1 MCQINPKSIVESG
14 VLKICEHSLISQVG
28 VDLSLSQSVLLA
40 HGQSMNVLLNEEVH
54 LPDDIFATF
63 THRSSFN
70 RKGVLVTGSIYDPGY
85 KGQVGCTIYNLSGS
99 HLSIPINERVGQMV
113 FFRADAASK
122 YEGQYQGEGLKREFP
137 KRNV

>member
-1 MCQINPKSIVESG
+1 MCQVNPQAIVDAG
-14 VLKICEHSLISQVG
+14 ILKTSKFSQIQQVG

-40 HGQSMNVLLNEEVH
+40 HGQSMSVLLNEEVY

-70 RKGVLVTGSIYDPGY
+70 RKGVLVTGSIYDPNY
-85 KGQVGCTIYNLSGS
+85 KGQVGCTIYNMSGS

-113 FFRADAASK
+113 FFRANAASK
-122 YEGQYQGEGLKREFP
+122 YEGQYQGEGLKKELP
-137 KRNV
+137 KRNI